1 MRIWTA
7 TTLGLALFACG
18 GEGPRGAAPPLAAE
32 APAEAPPTASSPP
45 SRQSAAAALA
55 APPEPTSPPPAQGET
70 AASRGAPSEA
80 SAAAPAVFPAGLKV
94 LHIGDSFA
102 GALGLELNRALR
114 EHGSTGVLHFK
125 AASFIPEW
133 AWKGGVPLMMLE
145 NKPDLVLVTLGA
157 NEVAIQDPSS
167 RVAVIEKL
175 VRHLGETPCVWIGI
189 PLWASDTGLLPV
201 IAAHAAPCRYL
212 DSNTLTFDDGSLVRD
227 MPRLPDKIHPT
238 MAARRRW
245 AERVLRWLAEERAPG
260 PAKPWRWRS
269 PTD

>member
-1 MRIWTA
+1 MRIWRA
-7 TTLGLALFACG
+7 ATLGLALVTCG
-18 GEGPRGAAPPLAAE
+18 GEARRGPAPPSVAPAPTEAQTTAPSPRAPQPAAPAPAAPPAPTPP
-32 APAEAPPTASSPP
+32 APAPAD
-45 SRQSAAAALA
+45 A
-55 APPEPTSPPPAQGET
+55 APSP
-70 AASRGAPSEA
+70 GAPSEG

-167 RVAVIEKL
+167 RAAVIEKL

-260 PAKPWRWRS
+260 PAKPWRWRA